1 MQSVQITL
9 PVVTALYAGLNG
21 LLAVFLAIRVSLHR
35 AKERIDLGD
44 GGDDALLQTIR
55 VHANNAEYVA
65 LGLVLLLIVEMLGAP
80 LAAVHALGAGLFIA
94 RALHAQGLYS
104 TAGPS
109 FGRIVGQA
117 VTWLMLVLV
126 CLYALYLF
134 WIGGRP

>member
-35 AKERIDLGD
+35 AKERIDIGD
-44 GGDDALLQTIR
+44 GNNAALLQTIR

-80 LAAVHALGAGLFIA
+80 LAAVHVLGASMFVA
-94 RALHAQGLYS
+94 RVLHAQGLYS
-104 TAGPS
+104 MSGPS
-109 FGRIVGQA
+109 FGRIVGQT
-117 VTWLMLVLV
+117 VTWLMLALV

>member
-35 AKERIDLGD
+35 SKERIDIGD
-44 GGDDALLQTIR
+44 GGDAALLQTIR
-55 VHANNAEYVA
+55 VHANNSEYVA
-65 LGLVLLLIVEMLGAP
+65 LGLVLLLIVELLGAP
-80 LAAVHALGAGLFIA
+80 VAAVHVLGGSLFIA
-94 RALHAQGLYS
+94 RALHAQGYYS
-104 TAGPS
+104 SPGPS
-109 FGRIVGQA
+109 FGRIVGQT
-117 VTWLMLVLV
+117 VTWLMLLLV